1 MAFAV
6 RATSTLRGWNANPI
20 RQRAAQVLQLYR
32 PVLAEQLKEEIQK
45 AQFEWPRPTRRYG
58 ALLGPSRGRKKVSL
72 EERARIIAN
81 QGGRYYTTAG
91 SPRNIVD
98 SGAFLA
104 SQADYQ
110 PDPLILR
117 YSWGGNGGPV
127 TYAGIILRGKTNYP
141 PRDWI
146 KPALDEQPLR
156 RFFIANWGRTQRSLP
171 LTPRR

>member
-20 RQRAAQVLQLYR
+20 RQRAARVLQLYR
-32 PVLAEQLKEEIQK
+32 PILAQQLKEEIQRP
-45 AQFEWPRPTRRYG
+45 QFAWPRTTRRRNR
-58 ALLGPSRGRKKVSL
+58 SIV
-72 EERARIIAN
+72 
-81 QGGRYYTTAG
+81 TT
-91 SPRNIVD
+91 PRDIVD
-98 SGAFLA
+98 TGAVLA

-156 RFFIANWGRTQRSLP
+156 RFFIANWGRTERPLP

>member
-32 PVLAEQLKEEIQK
+32 PVLREELKNQIRAVQY
-45 AQFEWPRPTRRYG
+45 QWPRATRR
-58 ALLGPSRGRKKVSL
+58 RNR
-72 EERARIIAN
+72 
-81 QGGRYYTTAG
+81 TTVTT
-91 SPRNIVD
+91 PRDIVD
-98 SGAFLA
+98 TGAFLA

-127 TYAGIILRGKTNYP
+127 TYAGIILRGKPNYP
-141 PRDWI
+141 PRNWI
-146 KPALDEQPLR
+146 RPALQERPLR
-156 RFFIANWGRTQRSLP
+156 QFFIANWGRTGRSLP
-171 LTPRR
+171 LAPRR